1 MFEGCHLQATWQRAL
16 VLHEWLLELGHQPD
30 DRLCTTLI
38 RVCAQHGQALTA
50 LGLYDWMRAP
60 RTQGGAGLIPTVF
73 TYTAALRAALSGNLL
88 DRAYKV
94 CTIFAHAHAL
104 LHSLG
109 ESPLQACYP
118 WYMMCGV

>member
-1 MFEGCHLQATWQRAL
+1 MTAPVAPWLSLACALRQATWQRAL
-16 VLHEWLLELGHQPD
+16 VLHEWLLDLGHQPD

-50 LGLYDWMRAP
+50 LGLYDWMRALRP
-60 RTQGGAGLIPTVF
+60 QGGAGLVPTVF

-94 CTIFAHAHAL
+94 RASELWTLI
-104 LHSLG
+104 
-109 ESPLQACYP
+109 PQR
-118 WYMMCGV
+118 